1 MKDSRSFRERLAT
14 ASETFRGTLWPLPVL
29 GLTLAVALG
38 VALPELDARLDSHLP
53 EALSGYLFTGGP
65 DAARSVLSAVSGS
78 LVTLTSLTFSLTVVT
93 LQLASS
99 QFSPRLLRTFSSD
112 RFVHV
117 TLALFVATF
126 VYSLTVLRTVRT
138 EASSAPG
145 FVPQVSVTVALL
157 LALASVL
164 GLVLFLSHLAGEIR
178 VETLLHRVH
187 TQAERPPAGILT
199 SPLGGRRPRGPAG
212 AQRWRRADDGPG
224 IRVHHRGGQRPAA
237 PAGRRDRQRAA
248 CRAGPRRV
256 GGGRHPGRLVVGRPG
271 LDRRGAGARRGRC
284 RARPGT
290 DDRPRADG
298 RAGRER
304 RAQADHRRRL
314 QGPVPGDQRPTD
326 RRPGPRPQLGPAGH
340 YSSLSLGSD
349 VVTDERRLPHG
360 STSTG
365 RTSPTCSTW
374 RSRRR
379 AATAR
384 RTRTCSPG
392 CTPSWPRSRGA
403 RGSGGTRT
411 RSSVSSTGWT
421 APWGSRTSTTPSGP
435 GWRIC
440 PGTRGPPWPVGTAAR
455 CRRSSPDTAAGR
467 SGRHHVRH
475 LPQASRS
482 RTRKSS
488 ILCWDRDPKAGS
500 APVGPGV
507 SWTTAWATA
516 SVKGTAA
523 ARTPRSAPRSPA
535 RTSYGTPRS

>member
-164 GLVLFLSHLAGEIR
+164 ALVLFLSHLAGEIR

-187 TQAERPPAGILT
+187 TQAEQSAGRFLEPRSAADVPVVLPVPSDGAEPLMAPGSGFITAVDSAQLLRLAVETDSVLLVEQAPGGSVVAGTPVGWWWAGPDSTGAVPERGEVDAVLGRALT
-199 SPLGGRRPRGPAG
+199 IGHEPTA
-212 AQRWRRADDGPG
+212 AQDVSVGLKQITDVACKALSPG
-224 IRVHHRGGQRPAA
+224 INDPRTAV
-237 PAGRRDRQRAA
+237 RA
-248 CRAGPRRV
+248 
-256 GGGRHPGRLVVGRPG
+256 
-271 LDRRGAGARRGRC
+271 
-284 RARPGT
+284 
-290 DDRPRADG
+290 
-298 RAGRER
+298 
-304 RAQADHRRRL
+304 
-314 QGPVPGDQRPTD
+314 
-326 RRPGPRPQLGPAGH
+326 LGHSSALLAT

-349 VVTDERRLPHG
+349 VVTDDD
-360 STSTG
+360 
-365 RTSPTCSTW
+365 
-374 RSRRR
+374 
-379 AATAR
+379 
-384 RTRTCSPG
+384 G
-392 CTPSWPRSRGA
+392 CPRVYLYR
-403 RGSGGTRT
+403 
-411 RSSVSSTGWT
+411 
-421 APWGSRTSTTPSGP
+421 
-435 GWRIC
+435 
-440 PGTRGPPWPVGTAAR
+440 
-455 CRRSSPDTAAGR
+455 PDFPDLLDLA
-467 SGRHHVRH
+467 V
-475 LPQASRS
+475 
-482 RTRKSS
+482 
-488 ILCWDRDPKAGS
+488 
-500 APVGPGV
+500 
-507 SWTTAWATA
+507 
-516 SVKGTAA
+516 
-523 ARTPRSAPRSPA
+523 SAPRRYGATDPDVLARLYALLAEVAWRTRLRRHQDAVERQLDRLDRTVGQQDFDDAERSRLADLSRHARSALAGRHRSPV
-535 RTSYGTPRS
+535 SPVVS